1 MIRRLFI
8 ANRGEI
14 ALRILRTARRM
25 GIETVVGVS
34 EADRA
39 SLPAELADRVVLLGP
54 SASSQSYLAV
64 DRVVAAATQ
73 AGADAVH
80 PGYGFLSENSRFARA
95 VLAAGMIFVGPSPES
110 LDAMGDKWMARNVAL
125 AAGLPI
131 VPGGEAANLHEA
143 RARAADIGYPLLV
156 KAIAGGGGRGMR
168 RIDSA
173 AQLDEQLALAMAEA
187 QVAFSD
193 PRVYLERYIARSR
206 HVEVQVLGDGK
217 RAMHLGTRDCSIQR
231 RFQKLIEEAPAPGI
245 PGEPHEALRRAAV
258 RLAENLGYT
267 SAGTVEYLV
276 DANTFDFYFLEM
288 NARIQVEHPVTEMV
302 TGVDLIEQQLLIADG
317 QPLGLMQ
324 DEIAFN
330 GHAIEV
336 RINAEDATADFRPS
350 PGRVTRAAW
359 PAGPGIRVDTHIERG
374 GMIPPFYDSLI
385 GKVIASGA
393 NRTAAVE
400 RMASALDSLEL
411 QGVATTAP
419 MHQRILADPRFIA
432 GAVDT
437 RFFEGLAHG

>member
-1 MIRRLFI
+1 
-8 ANRGEI
+8 
-14 ALRILRTARRM
+14 M

-400 RMASALDSLEL
+400 RMASALNSLEL
-411 QGVATTAP
+411 EGVATTAP

-432 GAVDT
+432 GTVDT
-437 RFFEGLAHG
+437 RFFEGLARG

>member
-14 ALRILRTARRM
+14 ALRILRTAQRM